1 MGFTPFFMV
10 YGSKAILP
18 TNLEYGAPRV
28 KAFDEQGN
36 QTSLKDTVDQLEEA
50 RERCPT
56 PLCQVLADPVII
68 PCPPHLG
75 SGIQRQ
81 GLSTS
86 AQAKQ
91 QGLAQ
96 IDPTM
101 EGPICRRRSTLTRH
115 RQAGHRRRQ
124 DLYQCLEHRA
134 ATSLLP
140 LDFQAVYMLNLER
153 IKRALAVLYFVQ
165 L

>member
-10 YGSKAILP
+10 YGSKVILP
-18 TNLEYGAPRV
+18 TDLEYGAPRV
-28 KAFDEQGN
+28 KAFNEQGN
-36 QTSLKDTVDQLEEA
+36 QTSVKDAMDQLEEA
-50 RERCPT
+50 HERCPA
-56 PLCQVLADPVII
+56 PLCQVPADPATI
-68 PCPPHLG
+68 PCPLYSG

-101 EGPICRRRSTLTRH
+101 GGPICRRRSTLTRH
-115 RQAGHRRRQ
+115 RQAGHHRRR

-134 ATSLLP
+134 AMSLLP